1 MTGKTRIPRRS
12 EALPEEGAHRSAPDS
27 GQDPASVLPKAALRQ
42 RLLAWRR
49 ALDPAEKARWDAA
62 LCGKLL
68 ELQDET
74 GIDEIAGYMALPGE
88 PDLSAAYAELAAR
101 GVGLYLPVVTVREAA
116 LAFSAWKPGE
126 AMDKD
131 CMGMAVPRA
140 LRLGTA
146 PQTLIIPCLGWNRGL
161 FRLGYG
167 GGYYDRTLA
176 AAKSRPLAVGV
187 GYSQLEEDFPIEE
200 HDIAL
205 DLLITEREIV

>member
-1 MTGKTRIPRRS
+1 MTGKTRIPRS
-12 EALPEEGAHRSAPDS
+12 SDALPEEGAHSSAAAS
-27 GQDPASVLPKAALRQ
+27 GQDPASVPKAALRK

-49 ALDPAEKARWDAA
+49 ALDPAVKARWDAQ
-62 LCGKLL
+62 LCDRLC
-68 ELQDET
+68 ELHDET

-101 GVGLYLPVVTVREAA
+101 GVRLYLPVVMTRDAA
-116 LAFSAWKPGE
+116 LDFAAWTPGE

-131 CMGMAVPRA
+131 GMGMAVPRA
-140 LRLGTA
+140 LRLGAA
-146 PQTLIIPCLGWNRGL
+146 PQTLIIPCLGWNRAL

-176 AAKSRPLAVGV
+176 AARSRPLAVGV
-187 GYSQLEEDFPIEE
+187 GYSELEEAFPVED

-205 DLLITEREIV
+205 DLLLTEREIM

>member
-1 MTGKTRIPRRS
+1 MTGKTRIPRSS
-12 EALPEEGAHRSAPDS
+12 EALPEEGAHCSADGS
-27 GQDPASVLPKAALRQ
+27 GQDPASVPKAALRK

-49 ALDPAEKARWDAA
+49 ALDPAAKARWDAE
-62 LCGKLL
+62 LCYKLC
-68 ELQDET
+68 ELHSET

-101 GVGLYLPVVTVREAA
+101 GVGLYLPVVVTRGAPLDFAA
-116 LAFSAWKPGE
+116 WTPGE

-131 CMGMAVPRA
+131 SMGMAVPRA
-140 LRLGTA
+140 LRLGA
-146 PQTLIIPCLGWNRGL
+146 EPGTLIIPCLAWNREL

-176 AAKSRPLAVGV
+176 AAKSRPLAIGV
-187 GYSQLEEDFPIEE
+187 GYSQLEEDFPVED

-205 DLLITEREIV
+205 DIMITEREIV